1 MNKKRLSVAI
11 LAIAAALAV
20 SAVGSTAAS
29 AGTFKADSYPATI
42 KGEQSTQL
50 LFTGVVG
57 TWKCTKLAM
66 VGELAAASGSLTL
79 APQYEGCSWAGIA
92 ATISMNGCTYKFNA
106 GETVEGKETKV
117 KGTMD
122 IVCPA
127 GKEMVLVL
135 NGGTCTIRIA
145 AQTSLNSVI
154 LETAGAPADVSLV
167 FNVTGIKYVV
177 ENGAIPCPNSP
188 ANGTYTN
195 GSLAGSETLQA
206 EASGKTIG
214 FRVV

>member
-1 MNKKRLSVAI
+1 MNKKRLNAVI

-20 SAVGSTAAS
+20 SAVASTAAS

-79 APQYEGCSWAGIA
+79 APQYEGCSWAGQA

-122 IVCPA
+122 VACPA

-145 AQTSLNSVI
+145 AQTGLNSVT

-167 FNVTGIKYVV
+167 FNVTGITYKV
-177 ENGAIPCPNSP
+177 ENGLIPCPNSP

-195 GSLAGSETLQA
+195 GSLAGTETLQA
-206 EASGKTIG
+206 EASGKTVG

>member
-1 MNKKRLSVAI
+1 MNKKRLNVAI

-20 SAVGSTAAS
+20 SAVAASAAS

-42 KGEQSTQL
+42 KGEQTTQIV
-50 LFTGVVG
+50 FTGVVG
-57 TWKCTKLAM
+57 AWKCTKLAM
-66 VGELAAASGSLTL
+66 VGELAASSVSLTL
-79 APQYEGCSWAGIA
+79 APQYEGCAWAGIA
-92 ATISMNGCTYKFNA
+92 ATISMNGCTYKFAA

-122 IVCPA
+122 VVCPT

-145 AQTSLNSVI
+145 PQTNLSSVTY
-154 LETAGAPADVSLV
+154 ETAGTPADVSLV
-167 FNVTGIKYVV
+167 LNVSGITYKV
-177 ENGAIPCPNSP
+177 ENGLTCPNSP

-195 GSLAGSETLQA
+195 GTLAGTETLQA
-206 EASGKTIG
+206 EASGKTVG